1 MSTATFCLDCRTITP
16 TGPRC
21 PACARK
27 RNQTRDEASPYK
39 TRRWR
44 QVSTAVRRQAGHCT
58 VCGSTRR
65 LTVHHLQGRDDA
77 DIGRGPFEV
86 LCASCH
92 SSYEADKRNGH
103 VTDLT
108 RVIDSLAADAPP
120 SGSLRTTE
128 TGSRRSRS

>member
-1 MSTATFCLDCRTITP
+1 MSTATLCLDCRTVTP

-21 PACARK
+21 PACARS
-27 RNQTRDEASPYK
+27 RNQARDARSPYK

-44 QVSTAVRRQAGHCT
+44 QTSAAIRRQAEHCT

-92 SSYEADKRNGH
+92 SSYESDKRAGRI
-103 VTDLT
+103 TDLT
-108 RVIDSLAADAPP
+108 RLIDHLAANAQP
-120 SGSLRTTE
+120 SGSLRSAK
-128 TGSRRSRS
+128 TGSRPSPP